1 MKKYQVEMTKNEA
14 EVDGSG
20 SRNFGY
26 DCENLAKIWLRL
38 RKFRN
43 HRENFAILEK
53 FSLCEIFAKLA
64 KFR

>member
-26 DCENLAKIWLRL
+26 DCENLAKI
-38 RKFRN
+38 
-43 HRENFAILEK
+43 
-53 FSLCEIFAKLA
+53 AKI
-64 KFR
+64 

>member
-1 MKKYQVEMTKNEA
+1 MANRRKA
-14 EVDGSG
+14 GISL
-20 SRNFGY
+20 
-26 DCENLAKIWLRL
+26 CIAKISPEL

-43 HRENFAILEK
+43 HSENFVIIAK